1 MDYNFR
7 SSYNE
12 PQVCFSRQN
21 SFTPDEL
28 DRIYRNL
35 SKVEYKD
42 AKTLDTIDTD
52 QIRRDIRSSR
62 IKWVPQNQEWSW
74 MYEKLMNLIEEANEK
89 HWRFNIVNAP
99 EMIQYTE
106 YIDTDG
112 GHYTW
117 HQDIGSGRP
126 SHRKISVTVQL
137 SDPDE
142 YEGGDLEIWSG
153 GSSIFKA
160 EKQAGLAVIFPSYM
174 MHRVTPV
181 IKGCRRSFVLWVGG
195 SHYS

>member
-12 PQVCFSRQN
+12 PQVCATVPNAFSAE
-21 SFTPDEL
+21 EL
-28 DRIYRNL
+28 EKIYLGL
-35 SKVEYKD
+35 SNIEFKE
-42 AKTLDTIDTD
+42 AKTLDTVDTD
-52 QIRRDIRSSR
+52 QVHRDIRISR
-62 IKWVPQNQEWSW
+62 IKWVPQTQEWEW
-74 MYEKLMNLIEEANEK
+74 LYEKLMEMIEEANEK
-89 HWRFNIVNAP
+89 HWRFNIVGAP

-106 YIDTDG
+106 YIDTEG

-117 HQDIGSGRP
+117 HQDFGSGRP

-153 GSSIFKA
+153 GGSIFKA
-160 EKQAGLAVIFPSYM
+160 PKEAGLAVIFPSYM
-174 MHRVTPV
+174 MHRVTP
-181 IKGCRRSFVLWVGG
+181 INRGRRCSFVLWVGG